1 MSQSGHTPTH
11 TTGNSQ
17 QPCSC
22 QELTA
27 EATPLKVRE
36 APWRRRVVER
46 GETKRRNAVE
56 RRGKSNAGQSSMVNK
71 SRGI

>member
-36 APWRRRVVER
+36 APWRRVGGR
-46 GETKRRNAVE
+46 GETMKRNAME
-56 RRGKSNAGQSSMVNK
+56 RRGRSNAGQSSIVSK
-71 SRGI
+71 RRGI